1 MSRPNPLQPV
11 IVNVKVLGVNVP
23 ADYTRVFGIVS
34 YGDTNLQA
42 NTLKTISKSEIADL
56 ELKEGSYTESFLN
69 SFFTNNAMGQINVLE
84 TRTVPNIKQYA
95 VGDYYVG
102 F

>member
-34 YGDTNLQA
+34 YGDTNLEA

-56 ELKEGSYTESFLN
+56 ELKEGS
-69 SFFTNNAMGQINVLE
+69 
-84 TRTVPNIKQYA
+84 
-95 VGDYYVG
+95 
-102 F
+102 